1 MAGYYRNMIGK
12 TLRALRLNR
21 GLSQAEL
28 AQALG
33 TSNKTVS
40 HWETDFT
47 EPKNSQLKQI
57 ALFFRVSAD
66 VLLGIEDVTYP
77 EIGDEADRP

>member
-1 MAGYYRNMIGK
+1 MIGK
-12 TLRALRLNR
+12 TLRALRLER

-28 AQALG
+28 AKELD

-66 VLLGIEDVTYP
+66 VLLGIEDSAYP
-77 EIGDEADRP
+77 DVGDEADRR

>member
-12 TLRALRLNR
+12 TLRALRLER

-28 AQALG
+28 AKELG

-66 VLLGIEDVTYP
+66 VLLGIEDSAYP
-77 EIGDEADRP
+77 DVGDEADRR

>member
-1 MAGYYRNMIGK
+1 MIGK
-12 TLRALRLNR
+12 TLRALRLER

-28 AQALG
+28 AKKLG

-66 VLLGIEDVTYP
+66 VLLGIEDSAYP
-77 EIGDEADRP
+77 DVGDEADRR